1 MPSQQPP
8 PPQGLRQWGLERLW
22 SERLPWVGVGVGPV
36 AFGNPC
42 QGKMRWPV
50 GILPMPV

>member
-8 PPQGLRQWGLERLW
+8 PPQGLRQLGLERLW
-22 SERLPWVGVGVGPV
+22 SERLPWVGAGVGLV
-36 AFGNPC
+36 AFGSPR

-50 GILPMPV
+50 GILPMSV